1 MRRTLSTAAAAAL
14 LVLPASALALP
25 FTGTLSV
32 QYASD
37 TIPALSVSGS
47 AHSSRCCSPAGC

>member
-1 MRRTLSTAAAAAL
+1 MRRTSIAAFAAAL

-47 AHSSRCCSPAGC
+47 GTSTDGSRRG